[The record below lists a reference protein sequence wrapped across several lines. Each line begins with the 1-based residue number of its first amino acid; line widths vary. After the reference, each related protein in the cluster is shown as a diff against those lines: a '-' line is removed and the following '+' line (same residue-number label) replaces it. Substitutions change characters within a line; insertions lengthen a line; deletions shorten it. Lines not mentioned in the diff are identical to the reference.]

1 MNLKSLLPLT
11 SLLSLLSLTA
21 PIHAETLPEFR
32 FSLAHMDPKVSPED
46 DFFHYAC
53 GTWLKNNK
61 IPGDRASW
69 GPTEFLMEQNA
80 TQLRAICDAAAAG
93 SDAAGTP
100 QKLVGD
106 FYASATNE
114 AKLNELGWKPIA
126 ADLARIAEI
135 KDLPGLA
142 AVIGNFHLYGNA
154 VLFGWYVDADSRESD
169 RYAFQL
175 VQSGTSLPDRDYYLH
190 ADFAKELAAYSEH
203 LEKMFVL
210 AGDEAPAAKTNAA
223 TVLRLETALAKVSK
237 PAEDLNDAV
246 ENYHKLTNA
255 ELTKLAPDFVW
266 EAYWKVLGIHPE
278 SMVVGQPEF
287 LAAAAKL
294 FASEPLAD
302 WKTYL
307 RWHLITSAAPELHQA
322 VDAENFAFFGKVLEG
337 RKEQSLRWKRAV
349 KATDG
354 AVSDALGQL
363 YVAKHFPPAAKQRME
378 IMVANIKAVYADHI
392 RQAAWMSQPTREKAL
407 VKLEKFRAKLGYP
420 SKWKDYSNLEIK
432 RDDYYGNLQRAM
444 LWENKRQ
451 LARIGQAVDREEWFM
466 SAPTVNAYFSQ
477 NNNEIVF
484 PAGILQPPF
493 FDLAMDDAVNY
504 GSTGAV
510 IGHEMTHGFDSEG
523 RKFNASGNLED
534 WWTAADAK
542 EFNRRAAILVDDFNS
557 REGVPG
563 MKVNGKLTLPEN
575 IADLG
580 GVVLAYEGLQRA
592 IKADPKMGE
601 PIGGFTP
608 QQRYFLSYS
617 QSWMQ
622 LAQAALV
629 RKRMASDSHAP
640 DHLRAVAPL
649 QNFQAWYD
657 AFKIPAQSKLYIA
670 PEKRAVIW

>member
-1 MNLKSLLPLT
+1 MRLTYSLLLSLSSLLPLGT
-11 SLLSLLSLTA
+11 PA
-21 PIHAETLPEFR
+21 HAESLPEFR
-32 FSLAHMDPKVSPED
+32 FSLNHMDPKVAPED
-46 DFFHYAC
+46 DFFRYAC
-53 GTWLKNNK
+53 GTWLKQNK

-80 TQLRAICDAAAAG
+80 SQLRAICEAAAAG
-93 SDAAGTP
+93 ADAAGAP
-100 QKLVGD
+100 KKLVGD
-106 FYASATNE
+106 FYTSATNE
-114 AKLNELGWKPIA
+114 AKINELAWKPLA
-126 ADLARIAEI
+126 PDLARIAEI
-135 KDLPGLA
+135 QDLPGLA
-142 AVIGNFHLYGNA
+142 SVIGNFQLHGNA
-154 VLFGWYVDADSRESD
+154 VLFGWYVDADSRASD

-175 VQSGTSLPDRDYYLH
+175 VQGGTSLPDRDYYLH
-190 ADFAKELAAYSEH
+190 ADFAKELATYSEH
-203 LEKMFVL
+203 LEKMFTL
-210 AGDEAPAAKTNAA
+210 AGDEAAAAKANAA

-237 PAEDLNDAV
+237 SAEDLNDAV
-246 ENYHKLTNA
+246 ENYHKLTST
-255 ELTKLAPDFVW
+255 ELAKLTPDFPW
-266 EAYWKVLGIHPE
+266 EAYWKALGLSPE
-278 SMVVGQPEF
+278 SMVVGQPEY
-287 LAAAAKL
+287 LAAASKL

-307 RWHLITSAAPELHQA
+307 RWHLITSAASELHQA

-337 RKEQSLRWKRAV
+337 KKEQSLRWKRAV
-349 KATDG
+349 KATDDAMG
-354 AVSDALGQL
+354 DALGQL

-378 IMVANIKAVYADHI
+378 TMVANIKAVYADHI
-392 RQAAWMSQPTREKAL
+392 RQAAWMSETTRQKAL

-420 SKWKDYSNLEIK
+420 SKWKEYAGLEIK
-432 RDDYYGNLQRAM
+432 PDDYFGNLQRAT
-444 LWENKRQ
+444 LWETKRQ
-451 LARIGQAVDREEWFM
+451 LARVGQPVDREEWAM
-466 SAPTVNAYFSQ
+466 TAPTVNAYFNQ

-493 FDLAMDDAVNY
+493 FDLTLDDAVNY

-534 WWTAADAK
+534 WWTEADAK
-542 EFNRRAAILVDDFNS
+542 EFTRRAAILVNDFS
-557 REGVPG
+557 ARDGVPG

-580 GVVLAYEGLQRA
+580 GIVLAYEGLQRA
-592 IKADPKMGE
+592 IKADPKLGE

-622 LAQAALV
+622 LAQSALI

-649 QNFQAWYD
+649 QNFQPWYD
-657 AFKIPAQSKLYIA
+657 AFKIPVKSKLYIA